1 MKILRK
7 YQLDIIFLFV
17 ALLIFIGL
25 AFFSLKYFGEDP
37 HKFEWLM
44 AGPLIVLYFAY
55 CWEIRD
61 KIQIAERRNL
71 TVKSLIY
78 WIALGITL
86 FASYAEPIGVK
97 DYLSVNVLFIVFTLL
112 LADSYWD
119 FAKISLKSFRDK
131 KERF

>member
-7 YQLDIIFLFV
+7 YQLDIIFLFF

-44 AGPLIVLYFAY
+44 TGPLIVLYFAY
-55 CWEIRD
+55 CWEIRG
-61 KIQIAERRNL
+61 KIQLSERRNL
-71 TVKSLIY
+71 TVKSLLY
-78 WIALGITL
+78 WIALGIAL
-86 FASYAEPIGVK
+86 FASQAKPLDAKE
-97 DYLSVNVLFIVFTLL
+97 YLSVNVLFIIFTLL

-119 FAKISLKSFRDK
+119 FKKITLKSFR
-131 KERF
+131 KE